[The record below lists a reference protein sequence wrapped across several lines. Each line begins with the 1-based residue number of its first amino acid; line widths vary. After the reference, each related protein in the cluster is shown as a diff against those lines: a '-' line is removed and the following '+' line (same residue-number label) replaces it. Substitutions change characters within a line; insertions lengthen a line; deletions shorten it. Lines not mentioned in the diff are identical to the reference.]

1 MCINTGICV
10 YGCVYAKVYI
20 YTYVGCPSTEKQET
34 FVSGS
39 YP

>member
-1 MCINTGICV
+1 MAVCMQKCV
-10 YGCVYAKVYI
+10 